1 MTFYTGEENLTY
13 KNMPMGH
20 KYAPSDKDFLLFFR
34 LHSINIQ
41 GLFFMTTK
49 KMSIKGMVYAV
60 LFGSLTAAGAF
71 IVIPLP
77 PVPITAQTF
86 FLNVCAVLMG
96 GYLGAL
102 SQFIYLMLG
111 IMGLPVFAGGKAGI
125 GVIFGPTGGYLLGF
139 IIAAF
144 VAGKIAKAKKN
155 AGIFWYILAMLSGM
169 LIIYFVGSLWLA
181 QTAKINLSKA
191 LVIGVLPFI
200 PGDIIKILLAAIIA
214 VRLKERIKV

>member
-1 MTFYTGEENLTY
+1 M
-13 KNMPMGH
+13 
-20 KYAPSDKDFLLFFR
+20 AV
-34 LHSINIQ
+34 
-41 GLFFMTTK
+41 K
-49 KMSIKGMVYAV
+49 KMSVKGMVYAV
-60 LFGSLTAAGAF
+60 LFGALTAAGAF

-86 FLNVCAVLMG
+86 FLNICAVLLG
-96 GYLGAL
+96 GSLGAL

-111 IMGLPVFAGGKAGI
+111 IVGLPVFAGGKAGI

-144 VAGKIAKAKKN
+144 VTGEIARAKKG
-155 AGIFWYILAMLSGM
+155 AGIFWYILSMFCGM
-169 LIIYFVGSLWLA
+169 LIIYCVGSLWLA
-181 QTAKINLSKA
+181 QTAKITFHRA

-214 VRLKERIKV
+214 VRVKDRIKV